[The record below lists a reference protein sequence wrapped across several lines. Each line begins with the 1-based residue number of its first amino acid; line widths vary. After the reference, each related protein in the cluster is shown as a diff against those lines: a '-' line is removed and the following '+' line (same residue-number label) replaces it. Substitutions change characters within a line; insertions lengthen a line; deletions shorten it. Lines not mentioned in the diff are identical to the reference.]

1 MATILPVDDLN
12 LSHCLLMKITINGLA
27 TPLYLSTGYRSFEF
41 NDGTG
46 TQTYTPLGGFLGI
59 SDIQNTLQNA
69 ADELTVTLTGIE
81 DSYIAAILDP
91 QYQVKGGSIKI
102 YRAFLGTNG
111 LPYTN
116 TGYPAPATPTTFAL
130 NFNCFPRFIGR
141 IVNYAI
147 NEQLDATTTSTN
159 INYNMSIICS
169 SIFGVLESRI
179 SGRRTNPR
187 DYQIYYD
194 EEFFSADPDGN
205 GPLKPPIITD
215 PSMDNVQALFNAN
228 FDFGKKYTA
237 PATSTSGSANSGT
250 NGRNTGNFN
259 DDNVPT

>member
-1 MATILPVDDLN
+1 MATQLPVDDLN
-12 LSHCLLMKITINGLA
+12 LSHCLLMKITINGLGA
-27 TPLYLSTGYRSFEF
+27 PLYLSTGYRSFEF

-111 LPYTN
+111 LPYSN
-116 TGYPAPATPTTFAL
+116 VGYPTPATPTTFSL
-130 NFNCFPRFIGR
+130 NYNCFPRFIGR

-147 NEQLDATTTSTN
+147 NEQVDATATSTN
-159 INYNMSIICS
+159 ITYNMSIICS
-169 SIFGVLESRI
+169 SIFGVLENKI

-187 DYQIYYD
+187 DYQIKYD
-194 EEFFSADPDGN
+194 ENFFSTGN
-205 GPLKPPIITD
+205 ALLTD

-228 FDFGKKYTA
+228 FDFGKKYVA
-237 PATSTSGSANSGT
+237 PATSSRGSANNNSGSYT
-250 NGRNTGNFN
+250 QREDGSIEYNQ
-259 DDNVPT
+259 

>member
-1 MATILPVDDLN
+1 MATQLPVDDLN

-27 TPLYLSTGYRSFEF
+27 LPLYLSTGYRSFDF

-81 DSYIAAILDP
+81 DTYIAAILDP

-116 TGYPAPATPTTFAL
+116 TGYPTPATPTTFAL
-130 NFNCFPRFIGR
+130 NYNCFPRFIGR

-147 NEQLDATTTSTN
+147 NEEVDATATSTN
-159 INYNMSIICS
+159 ITYNMSIICS
-169 SIFGVLESRI
+169 SIFGVLENKV

-194 EEFFSADPDGN
+194 ESFFTAPTGT
-205 GPLKPPIITD
+205 PAVAPIKTD

-237 PATSTSGSANSGT
+237 PSTSTSGSANSGT
-250 NGRNTGNFN
+250 NGRNTEQITDANG
-259 DDNVPT
+259 

>member
-12 LSHCLLMKITINGLA
+12 LSHCLLMKITINGLG
-27 TPLYLSTGYRSFEF
+27 TPLYLSTGYRSFNF
-41 NDGTG
+41 DDGDG
-46 TQTYTPLGGFLGI
+46 VQTYTPLGGFLGI

-69 ADELTVTLTGIE
+69 ADELTVTLTGIQ

-116 TGYPAPATPTTFAL
+116 TGYPSPATPTSFNL
-130 NFNCFPRFIGR
+130 NYNCFPRFIGR

-147 NEQLDATTTSTN
+147 NEQVDSSVTTTN

-169 SIFGVLESRI
+169 SIFGILESRI

-194 EEFFSADPDGN
+194 EQFFTAPIGN
-205 GPLKPPIITD
+205 ATPAIKTD

-250 NGRNTGNFN
+250 GGKNV
-259 DDNVPT
+259 DNEDTSYKVF